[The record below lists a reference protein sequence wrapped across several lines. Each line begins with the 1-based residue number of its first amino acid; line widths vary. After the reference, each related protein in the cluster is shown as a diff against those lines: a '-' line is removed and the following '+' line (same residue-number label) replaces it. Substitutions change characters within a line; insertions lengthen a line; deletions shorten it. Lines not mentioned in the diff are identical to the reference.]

1 MMWGWGNGR
10 LLSLAGWPPSSLLLA
25 APPFT
30 VRLRRSVEG
39 LPILQVN
46 FALVLF
52 TEAAAV
58 ILPPNMEDPTTGKT
72 IPFYQDPPSQP
83 GLHRDAFATHSR
95 QLLGKMLAAGLSLSD
110 TLSSCAP
117 KRVQQQM
124 AAAKVAAAAAKVAAA
139 AAEHAARLEELGM
152 EEVTA
157 IRAERPLSKRRKGS
171 TTMEY
176 LVEWAGYKPEWEAK
190 YRQGRGEV

>member
-1 MMWGWGNGR
+1 MWGWGNGR

-72 IPFYQDPPSQP
+72 IPFYQDPPVS
-83 GLHRDAFATHSR
+83 RDFTATRLQHT
-95 QLLGKMLAAGLSLSD
+95 AGSFW
-110 TLSSCAP
+110 
-117 KRVQQQM
+117 
-124 AAAKVAAAAAKVAAA
+124 
-139 AAEHAARLEELGM
+139 ARC
-152 EEVTA
+152 
-157 IRAERPLSKRRKGS
+157 
-171 TTMEY
+171 
-176 LVEWAGYKPEWEAK
+176 
-190 YRQGRGEV
+190 